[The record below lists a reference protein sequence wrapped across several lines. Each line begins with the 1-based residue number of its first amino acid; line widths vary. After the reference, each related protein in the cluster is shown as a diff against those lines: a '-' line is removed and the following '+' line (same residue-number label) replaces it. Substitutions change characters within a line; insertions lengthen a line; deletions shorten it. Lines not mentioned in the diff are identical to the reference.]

1 MQFITSNV
9 MPISVALMSGA
20 MLLWSF
26 FGNRVRGIK
35 EVDCVGALQL
45 INHKSAQALDVREDS
60 EYKDGH
66 VLNAIHIPL
75 GKLSTRIGELEKYKG
90 QPLVVICRNGNRSSS
105 ACVTLGKQGF
115 AQAYNLEGGVT
126 AWQKAKLPLQK

>member
-1 MQFITSNV
+1 MQFITSNI
-9 MPISVALMSGA
+9 MPIFIALMSGA

-45 INHKSAQALDVREDS
+45 INHKNAQILDVREDS

-66 VLNAIHIPL
+66 VLNAMHIPL
-75 GKLSTRIGELEKYKG
+75 GKLNARIGELEKFKS
-90 QPLVVICRNGNRSSS
+90 QPLVVICRSGNRSSS

-115 AQAYNLEGGVT
+115 AQAYNLEGGVM
-126 AWQKAKLPLQK
+126 AWQKAKLPLEK